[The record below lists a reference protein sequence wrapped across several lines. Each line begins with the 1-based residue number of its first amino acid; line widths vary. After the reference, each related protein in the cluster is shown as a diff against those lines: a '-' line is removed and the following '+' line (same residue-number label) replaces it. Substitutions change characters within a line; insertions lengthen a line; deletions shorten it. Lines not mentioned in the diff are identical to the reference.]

1 MSKLN
6 LSQYRNAMFANRGTD
21 INDALDY
28 ALRMT
33 TGNPEGLTA
42 VYVVLNTVIN
52 AVEAD
57 ARVATRWGE
66 LLSTD
71 TPPAAVEPVATA
83 AVISAA
89 VRSWLDDH
97 AGDMVGDWCL
107 ENAGECVTDWCLENA
122 GERVSDWCS
131 DNASDT
137 VDSWLENNAN
147 DMITDMVTDQVDRM
161 NFTVTATRK
170 SER

>member
-1 MSKLN
+1 MPKLN
-6 LSQYRNAMFANRGTD
+6 LSQYRNALFADRGTD
-21 INDALDY
+21 VNDALGY
-28 ALRMT
+28 ALRMN

-57 ARVATRWGE
+57 ARAAARAE
-66 LLSTD
+66 LLGTD
-71 TPPAAVEPVATA
+71 TPPAAAEPVATA
-83 AVISAA
+83 VVISDA
-89 VRSWLDDH
+89 VRQWLENNAGDMVTDWCSDH
-97 AGDMVGDWCL
+97 AGDMVAEWCSDS
-107 ENAGECVTDWCLENA
+107 AGECV
-122 GERVSDWCS
+122 SDWCT

-137 VDSWLENNAN
+137 VDSWMENNAH

>member
-21 INDALDY
+21 ISDALEY
-28 ALRMT
+28 ALRLT
-33 TGNPEGLTA
+33 AGNPEGLTA

-83 AVISAA
+83 VVISDA
-89 VRSWLDDH
+89 VRQWLENN
-97 AGDMVGDWCL
+97 AGDMVADWCL
-107 ENAGECVTDWCLENA
+107 ENAGEC
-122 GERVSDWCS
+122 VSDWCS

-137 VDSWLENNAN
+137 VDGWMENNAN
-147 DMITDMVTDQVDRM
+147 DMIADMVTDKVEGM
-161 NFTVTATRK
+161 SFTVSAHQ
-170 SER
+170 

>member
-1 MSKLN
+1 MPKLN
-6 LSQYRNAMFANRGTD
+6 LSQYRNALFADRGTD
-21 INDALDY
+21 INDALGY
-28 ALRMT
+28 ALRMN

-83 AVISAA
+83 VVISDA
-89 VRSWLDDH
+89 VRQWLENN
-97 AGDMVGDWCL
+97 AGDMVADWCL
-107 ENAGECVTDWCLENA
+107 ENAGEC
-122 GERVSDWCS
+122 VSDWCS

-137 VDSWLENNAN
+137 VDGWMENNAN
-147 DMITDMVTDQVDRM
+147 DMIADMVTDKVEGM
-161 NFTVTATRK
+161 SFTVSAHQ
-170 SER
+170 

>member
-1 MSKLN
+1 MPKLN
-6 LSQYRNAMFANRGTD
+6 LSQYRNALFADRGTD
-21 INDALDY
+21 VNDALGY
-28 ALRMT
+28 ALRMN

-57 ARVATRWGE
+57 AR
-66 LLSTD
+66 
-71 TPPAAVEPVATA
+71 AAARV
-83 AVISAA
+83 VISDA
-89 VRSWLDDH
+89 VRQWLENNAGDMVTDWCSDH
-97 AGDMVGDWCL
+97 AGDMVAEWCSDS
-107 ENAGECVTDWCLENA
+107 AGECV
-122 GERVSDWCS
+122 SDWCT

-137 VDSWLENNAN
+137 VDSWMENNAH

>member
-1 MSKLN
+1 MPKLN
-6 LSQYRNAMFANRGTD
+6 LSQYRNAMFADRGTD
-21 INDALDY
+21 INDALGY
-28 ALRMT
+28 ALRMN

-71 TPPAAVEPVATA
+71 TPPAAAEPVATA
-83 AVISAA
+83 VVISDA
-89 VRSWLDDH
+89 VRQWLENN
-97 AGDMVGDWCL
+97 AGDVVAEWCSD
-107 ENAGECVTDWCLENA
+107 NAGES
-122 GERVSDWCS
+122 VSDWCS

-137 VDSWLENNAN
+137 VDGWMENNAH

>member
-21 INDALDY
+21 INDALEY

-33 TGNPEGLTA
+33 AGNPEGLTA

-57 ARVATRWGE
+57 ARVATR
-66 LLSTD
+66 
-71 TPPAAVEPVATA
+71 AAADVATGLA
-83 AVISAA
+83 IIAA
-89 VRSWLDDH
+89 VRDWLTENAGDIVADWCSEN
-97 AGDMVGDWCL
+97 AGDMVSEWCGDNHDV
-107 ENAGECVTDWCLENA
+107 EDWMN
-122 GERVSDWCS
+122 

-137 VDSWLENNAN
+137 IEIWMNHNAKDNVADIVNEKVDS
-147 DMITDMVTDQVDRM
+147 MT
-161 NFTVTATRK
+161 FTISAK
-170 SER
+170 